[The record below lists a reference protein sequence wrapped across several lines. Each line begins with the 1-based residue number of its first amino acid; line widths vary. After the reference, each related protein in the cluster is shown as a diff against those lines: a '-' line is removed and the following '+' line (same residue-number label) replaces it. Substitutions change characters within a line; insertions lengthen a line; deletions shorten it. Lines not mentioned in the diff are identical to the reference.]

1 MGRRERPLDPEDGPV
16 ERFAHELRMLR
27 RKAGLTYRAMA
38 VRAHYSPA
46 ALAQAAAGD
55 RLATLPVALAYAD
68 VCGGDPD
75 EWAERWREASRELTE
90 RVAAA
95 DDPAGAPYLGLARFE
110 AADRELFFGRDR
122 LVAGLVELVRARRV
136 VALVGPSGCGK
147 SSLLRAGLAPALREV
162 PGPDRPTGIHVLT
175 PGPRP
180 VETHARLLAPDGVG
194 RGAVLL
200 VDQFEEAFTLCADGA
215 ERDRFVELLLAAAE
229 PGRGAR
235 VVIAVRA
242 DFFGHCAAL
251 GPLAEAVRDSTQL
264 VTPMTP
270 DELRDVVVR
279 PAAARGL
286 VVERALTARIV
297 RDLADEPGGLPLLSH
312 ALRETWRRRH
322 GRTLAES
329 AYDAAGGMRG
339 ALART
344 AEEFYAGLT
353 SDQAA
358 TARRVLLRLVAPGQ
372 GTQDTRRPADR
383 AEFEAAE
390 PDTTLV
396 LEQLARARL
405 VTLAGTTV
413 DLAHEALLTAWPR
426 LRGWI
431 DDDRERLRHQRRL
444 TEAAGAWLSLGR
456 DEGALY
462 RGVRLSSAE
471 ERFPGGGGVPDDLT
485 SLEREFL
492 TASSTAHGRE
502 RRRRR
507 SLAAAV
513 CVVLVLA
520 LTAGLAAWQQSRVGE
535 RRRAESEARRIAG
548 VASSLR
554 LTDPRTAMRLGLAA
568 WRLADLPETRSAV
581 LSGMAQRELDAFS
594 DPDGDPRAVRNLG
607 SDARTLTTL
616 GRDRVLVRD
625 VATGRIL
632 RSLPGLGEDVDRIG
646 LKRGDG
652 DLVTSFPDPLKEG
665 DAGRVAVR
673 DLSGRR
679 PDLVLGR
686 AAGGA
691 EMSPTG
697 RQVVGYD
704 HTATEYVVTL
714 WDARSGRR
722 LIELRAP
729 RNPRADATGTQV
741 WDATLRR
748 QARER
753 RPLAPDAPDVTVS
766 RDGRTLAFCV
776 PGRPLELWDVAR
788 RKRATVGWTSDRECY
803 EERYR
808 FVAGDRLLAH
818 AADGDIQLRD
828 LVDGTERPSLGY
840 RGELRIGLSTDDRYL
855 AAHTATDVL
864 LWRLD
869 TPEWPVV
876 IHAVNGEYPA
886 EPTVDPKSGRL
897 RFLAGAEPGSETTVR
912 TLDVSDAIRADW
924 RPGASLAAR
933 FSPDGRFLAVAE
945 PPGADGTARFGL
957 LDGSTGAPIAG
968 LPGLPCRTRDVGGAP
983 PGGGAMP
990 PGVDP
995 PCQVSIAYRPDG
1007 GRLAYSTKGL
1017 GFARRIGLWDV
1028 GRQRPVARAAEPPD
1042 RWGGIALT
1050 PDDRVVLRSS
1060 PSGIEFWDP
1069 GLGRVTGTVAGPV
1082 GDAFAVRPGGR
1093 SMVTSSGESVDL
1105 RTLTTVPRTRN
1116 PGTAVQGLEFSAD
1129 GRYLAAA
1136 KQVGRVTLWDG
1147 GLERGLGVLTRADL
1161 GGSSVSALAFSPD
1174 GRTLAVAH
1182 VDDVIQLWDLDSRM
1196 PVGSPI
1202 PTVGGLVHDLAFSP
1216 DGTVLRVAGART
1228 PLQRIEVTPAAAA
1241 ADVCRRAGGGLSPE
1255 EWRTHVNGLPYR
1267 STC

>member
-1 MGRRERPLDPEDGPV
+1 MGRRERPLDPEEGPV

-27 RKAGLTYRAMA
+27 QKAGLTYRAMA

-55 RLATLPVALAYAD
+55 RLATLPVALAYVD

-110 AADRELFFGRDR
+110 AEDRELFFGRDR
-122 LVAGLVELVRARRV
+122 LVAGLVALVRERRV

-147 SSLLRAGLAPALREV
+147 SSLLRAGLVPALREG
-162 PGPDRPTGIHVLT
+162 PGPDRPTAIHVLT

-180 VETHARLLAPDGVG
+180 VDTHARLLAPEGVG

-200 VDQFEEAFTLCADGA
+200 VDQFEEAFTLCADSA
-215 ERDRFVELLLAAAE
+215 ERDRFVELLLAAA
-229 PGRGAR
+229 PGRGTR

-242 DFFGHCAAL
+242 DFFGHCAAH

-264 VTPMTP
+264 VTPMTA

-329 AYDAAGGMRG
+329 AYDAAGGMHG

-353 SDQAA
+353 PAQAA

-383 AEFEAAE
+383 TEFEAAE
-390 PDTTLV
+390 ADTTLV

-405 VTLAGTTV
+405 VTLAGSTV

-444 TEAAGAWLSLGR
+444 TEAAGTWLSLGR
-456 DEGALY
+456 DGGALY

-485 SLEREFL
+485 PLEREFL
-492 TASSTAHGRE
+492 SASSTAHGRE

-507 SLAAAV
+507 SLTAGV
-513 CVVLVLA
+513 CVTLVLA

-535 RRRAESEARRIAG
+535 RRRVEAEARRIAG

-581 LSGMAQRELDAFS
+581 LSGLAQRELDAFT
-594 DPDGDPRAVRNLG
+594 DPDGDPRAARHLG
-607 SDARTLTTL
+607 SDGRTLTTL

-632 RSLPGLGEDVDRIG
+632 RSLPGLGEDMDRTG

-652 DLVTSFPDPLKEG
+652 DLATYFPDVRKEG

-686 AAGGA
+686 AAAGA

-697 RQVVGYD
+697 RQVIGYD
-704 HTATEYVVTL
+704 RTATEYVVTL
-714 WDARSGRR
+714 WDTRSGRW

-729 RNPRADATGTQV
+729 RDPRADATGTWV
-741 WDATLRR
+741 SEATLQR

-753 RPLAPDAPDVTVS
+753 RPLVPDAPDVTVS
-766 RDGRTLAFCV
+766 QDGRTLAFCV

-788 RKRATVGWTSDRECY
+788 RKRSAVGWPSDQECY

-818 AADGDIQLRD
+818 ADDGAIRLRD
-828 LVDGTERPSLGY
+828 LVDGTERPKLGY
-840 RGELRIGLSTDDRYL
+840 RGELRIGFSADDRYL
-855 AAHTATDVL
+855 AAHTSTDVL

-869 TPEWPVV
+869 TPAGPVV
-876 IHAVNGEYPA
+876 THGVNGEYPA
-886 EPTVDPKSGRL
+886 EPRVDPKSGRL
-897 RFLAGAEPGSETTVR
+897 RFLAGAEPGTESTVR
-912 TLDVSDAIRADW
+912 TLDVSGALRDDW
-924 RPGASLAAR
+924 RPNASLAAT

-945 PPGADGTARFGL
+945 PPGADGTAPFRL
-957 LDGSTGAPIAG
+957 VDGNTGSPIAG
-968 LPGLPCRTRDVGGAP
+968 LPGLSCRTRDMGGAP
-983 PGGGAMP
+983 PGVDEIP
-990 PGVDP
+990 PGIDP
-995 PCQVSIAYRPDG
+995 PCEVSIAFRPDG

-1028 GRQRPVARAAEPPD
+1028 GGRRPVPRAAEPPD
-1042 RWGGIALT
+1042 RWGDIALT

-1060 PSGIEFWDP
+1060 PSGVEFWDP

-1105 RTLTTVPRTRN
+1105 RTLTKVPGTRS
-1116 PGTAVQGLEFSAD
+1116 PGTAIQALEFSAD
-1129 GRYLAAA
+1129 GRYLAVGE
-1136 KQVGRVTLWDG
+1136 QVGRVTLWDG
-1147 GLERGLGVLTRADL
+1147 GLQRGLGVLTRAYL
-1161 GGSSVSALAFSPD
+1161 GGSSISALAFSPD

-1182 VDDVIQLWDLDSRM
+1182 FDEVVQLWDLDSRT

-1202 PTVGGLVHDLAFSP
+1202 PTTGGTVLDLVFSP
-1216 DGTVLRVAGART
+1216 DGTALHVAGSHA

-1241 ADVCRRAGGGLSPE
+1241 ADVCRRAGGGLSPA